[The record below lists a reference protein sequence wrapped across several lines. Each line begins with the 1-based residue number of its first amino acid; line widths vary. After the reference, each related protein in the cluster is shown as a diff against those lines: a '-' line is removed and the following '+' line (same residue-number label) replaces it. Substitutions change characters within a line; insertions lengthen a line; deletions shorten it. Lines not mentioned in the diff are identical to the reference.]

1 VSTVTVRRA
10 ASSSALERPRGG
22 RVAPRHSGPASS
34 PSEHHGAS
42 GEPTLDELLVGAW
55 ERLTGR
61 AAVDCLLCGG
71 SIEPDYSAHALP
83 VGGRC
88 RDCGTALS

>member
-1 VSTVTVRRA
+1 MTTLTTRRA
-10 ASSSALERPRGG
+10 EWTSALERPRGG
-22 RVAPRHSGPASS
+22 HVAPRRSGPASS
-34 PSEHHGAS
+34 TAGHQGAS
-42 GEPTLDELLVGAW
+42 GELTLDELLVGAW

-61 AAVDCLLCGG
+61 AAVECLLCGG
-71 SIEPDYSAHALP
+71 PMEPEHSAHALP